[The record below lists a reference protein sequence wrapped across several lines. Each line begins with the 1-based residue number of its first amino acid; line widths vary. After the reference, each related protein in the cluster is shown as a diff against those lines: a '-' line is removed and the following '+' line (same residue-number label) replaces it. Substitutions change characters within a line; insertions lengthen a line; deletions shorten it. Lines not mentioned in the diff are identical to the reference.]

1 MSISLN
7 AAMIIT
13 KEEKSQGN
21 KMSDRFRKTYHQ
33 LVKENSDLIIEMKS
47 KAEELDALFSLVP
60 SREMSL
66 AVTNLEQA
74 MMWATKAVVLQ
85 DEHIKEPIRK

>member
-1 MSISLN
+1 M
-7 AAMIIT
+7 
-13 KEEKSQGN
+13 
-21 KMSDRFRKTYHQ
+21 DRFRKVYKTLHQ
-33 LVKENSDLIIEMKS
+33 DNSSLVLEMKT
-47 KAEELDALFSLVP
+47 KAEELDALFSLVA

-85 DEHIKEPIRK
+85 DEHTNESIRK

>member
-1 MSISLN
+1 M
-7 AAMIIT
+7 
-13 KEEKSQGN
+13 
-21 KMSDRFRKTYHQ
+21 DRFRKVYKPIHQ
-33 LVKENSDLIIEMKS
+33 DNSNLILEMKT

-85 DEHIKEPIRK
+85 DEHTNEPIRK